1 MSGMTAVDLR
11 QSCKV
16 LVADDDSTSAL
27 RIRRIL
33 ESGGYRQTEAL
44 SHVESFA
51 QLEGHQIVIM
61 DIVWPRHARP
71 EDEKS
76 DYFGLA
82 GLRYLR
88 THDPESRVVLMSRWL
103 FDLDHINEIQQ
114 ADAYFKSTTDA
125 DQILRVITQV
135 LHRKQGELMPQ
146 NSETQGLVL
155 MRLPAGVHTAQ
166 PPNQRLVVYDY
177 LSLLEQ
183 TLLDGRADL
192 FGLRSD
198 SYQELVKEVREL
210 KVEVQNRTKPPGAW
224 RKRFEALGP
233 LASGAKNL
241 LDLVQTILKL
251 LPH

>member
-1 MSGMTAVDLR
+1 MSGVTSVDLR

-16 LVADDDSTSAL
+16 LVADDDSNSAL
-27 RIRRIL
+27 RIQRIL
-33 ESGGYRQTEAL
+33 ESGGYRRTEIL
-44 SHVESFA
+44 SHVQSFA
-51 QLEGHQIVIM
+51 QLEGHQIVIL

-71 EDEKS
+71 EDEQS

-103 FDLDHINEIQQ
+103 FDLEHINEIQQ
-114 ADAYFKSTTDA
+114 ADAYFKSTANA
-125 DQILRVITQV
+125 DQILSVITQV
-135 LHRKQGELMPQ
+135 LHRKPDESMSQD
-146 NSETQGLVL
+146 SETQGFVL
-155 MRLPAGVHTAQ
+155 MLPGRGQTTLPAK
-166 PPNQRLVVYDY
+166 QRLVVHNY

-198 SYQELVKEVREL
+198 SYQELVREVREL
-210 KVEVQNRTKPPGAW
+210 KEEVQNRAKPPGAW
-224 RKRFEALGP
+224 RKRFEALGS
-233 LASGAKNL
+233 LVSGTNNL
-241 LDLVQTILKL
+241 LNLVQAILKL